1 MERHKVIRFSHETAV
16 RMVVSHRRAVIH
28 HPGPGHRRQRASENL
43 DLEPRC
49 LQLDYCWYSGTLLAV
64 TRGGEA
70 SDVRLS
76 QELAK
81 SLEIGGHATGKN
93 NGESH

>member
-1 MERHKVIRFSHETAV
+1 MPIAGSLSIIQALAIGVNYGRREKSWSHHFCNWSRVGILAPYWQLHVVERT
-16 RMVVSHRRAVIH
+16 
-28 HPGPGHRRQRASENL
+28 
-43 DLEPRC
+43 
-49 LQLDYCWYSGTLLAV
+49 
-64 TRGGEA
+64 

-81 SLEIGGHATGKN
+81 LLSDEIGGHATGKN